1 MMFPPR
7 AIYRPLRLGAAVLL
21 CAAAAIATAAGPAPE
36 PLAAGSLPALP
47 AAHRVLLQVGAPGQE
62 RAFTL
67 AQIEAIGL
75 HRVTTSTYW
84 PADDGTYE
92 GPLLRDLLA
101 AAGLANAAQV
111 RVTALDGF
119 TQAIPREDWTRWPVM
134 VATRKNGA
142 ALGVR
147 DKGPLRIVYPR
158 DMDPALRDAQYRLRW
173 VWMIKGIAPATP

>member
-7 AIYRPLRLGAAVLL
+7 AIHRPLHLGIAVLL
-21 CAAAAIATAAGPAPE
+21 CAAAVATAAGPAPE
-36 PLAAGSLPALP
+36 RVEAGALPALP
-47 AAHRVLLQVGAPGQE
+47 ASSRVLLQAGAPGQE

-67 AQIEAIGL
+67 AQIEALGL

-92 GPLLRDLLA
+92 GVLLRDLLA
-101 AAGLANAAQV
+101 AAGLGNAAQV

-173 VWMIKGIAPATP
+173 VWMIKGIAPANP